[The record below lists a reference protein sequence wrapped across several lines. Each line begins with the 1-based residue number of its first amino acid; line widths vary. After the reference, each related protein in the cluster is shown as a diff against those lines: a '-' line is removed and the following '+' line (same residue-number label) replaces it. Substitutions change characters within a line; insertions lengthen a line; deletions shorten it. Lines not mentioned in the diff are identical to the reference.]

1 MMRLRKLTLAGGTL
15 ALAILLAVPPDA
27 FSAEEWRPRPRPTP
41 TPSATP
47 KPTPRPKPGVVKVP
61 HGIAALLQSDQS
73 ISESLF
79 TYPGIDIVRMRT
91 SWDTIQKNESSYDWS
106 AIDAARS
113 YAQANGRQLIIS
125 VVMCAGAPQFVYDA
139 GAKVITLSSQDE
151 ANRMPLPWD
160 PVMLEKET
168 NFINAMA
175 ARLDGDPAVTAIVM
189 GGLGIIMEGYIAK
202 TSKEISQLDAA
213 GGLPAYVTGAKKLI
227 DVYAAAFK
235 QTPFIYTA
243 AKPYAQSGGREEM
256 IEICEY
262 GAATYS
268 GRFGVMDAQLTP
280 DSVATEGSPH
290 GLVQQY
296 HTTNPTGL
304 QFLTNSSGFGG
315 HDLGGTVRQTLQAG
329 VALGPPNWIE
339 VYFVDAKDPANVA
352 TFEQIEPQLTK

>member
-1 MMRLRKLTLAGGTL
+1 MMRFRKLTPLGGVL
-15 ALAILLAVPPDA
+15 ALTLLLAIPTDA
-27 FSAEEWRPRPRPTP
+27 SSNEEDRRPRPTP
-41 TPSATP
+41 TPTATPRPTPTP
-47 KPTPRPKPGVVKVP
+47 KPGAVKVP
-61 HGIAALLQSDQS
+61 HGIAALLQSDQT
-73 ISESLF
+73 ITESLF
-79 TYPGIDIVRMRT
+79 TLPGIDIVRIRT

-139 GAKVITLSSQDE
+139 GAKVITLSSHDE
-151 ANRMPLPWD
+151 ATRMPLPWD
-160 PVMLEKET
+160 PVMLAKET

-175 ARLDGDPAVTAIVM
+175 ERLDGDPAVAAIVM

-202 TSKEISQLDAA
+202 TSKEISQLNAN
-213 GGLPAYVTGAKKLI
+213 GGLPAYVAGAKKLI

-243 AKPYAQSGGREEM
+243 AKPYAASGGREEM
-256 IEICEY
+256 IEICDY
-262 GAATYS
+262 GATTYS

-280 DSVATEGSPH
+280 DSMVTEGSPH
-290 GLVQQY
+290 GLVHQY
-296 HTTNPTGL
+296 HTSNPTGL

-329 VALGPPNWIE
+329 VDLGPPNWIE

-352 TFEQIEPQLTK
+352 TFELIEPQLTK